1 MKKELLLT
9 AMITASITTT
19 ALAASNLDISATTA
33 APLSM
38 KNSIAY
44 GGNNKVENGM
54 FSPVNNIL
62 LGGDKNTVRSSA
74 SDSITS
80 GRNNTTSGPGSIVSG
95 WYNTNSAT
103 HSLVVGTSNTVGGTN
118 NIVGGF
124 NHANNDNAINSLLI
138 GANNSV
144 DGQNSVALGKN
155 NTIAGNNGLVGG
167 TGAKVQGNNAIAFG
181 DSAKATYD
189 DAYAIGRKAEATA
202 QNTVAIGNNAKA
214 NNVMGTAIGYNAK
227 AKNDYATA
235 VGYSTSGTGNQS
247 SAFGF
252 ESEASAMNATAIGSK
267 ANASGEYSTALG
279 FKTEASNDNSVA
291 LGNYSVSAGN
301 SAFAAG
307 TLAKATEES
316 SLAIGHSAIA
326 EKQNNIAIGTNA
338 TANGED
344 AIAIGKAAKA
354 IGNGAVNIGANNDI
368 NQNSLV
374 RGTLVGSNNKIN
386 FRAPVD
392 YTGDNTTIVGH
403 GNIIEDSKNAIA
415 IGNGAVVQGSD
426 DSIAIGNGSK
436 VAAPNSVALGDN
448 SFVYDVEST
457 ASGKIAGIT
466 YNFAGGV
473 AAGTVGIGGRGY
485 NSERTI
491 TGLAAGRIN
500 EESTDAVNGSQLN
513 ATIKAIEKNHND
525 ILDTAKGLQKL
536 GDIVVDNA
544 NEAKKHASVVAGN
557 NTIVTT
563 TTNANGGVEYKVDV
577 KDNISFGTNTD
588 THNVVNKDG
597 MHAFDNGSVDTK
609 YTANGMSIEN
619 RDTLDSAVHDVN
631 GVVAD
636 SNNRHV
642 AFTTNGIDAGNQ
654 VISNVAAG
662 RVSATST
669 DAVNGSQL
677 HAIKD
682 VVDNHE
688 NRITTIEGDI
698 NTLNNR
704 IINGGAN
711 SLNEAKS
718 YTDQQVSSVAA
729 ASAALAGLH
738 PLDFDKH
745 DKWSYSVG
753 FGNYKNANAAALGAF
768 YRPNKNT
775 MFNAATTVGNGRNT
789 ISLGANFKFGK
800 SSEEVTTEDAAQL
813 KKDMKDL
820 SEKYNELAQKYNELA
835 AKLEPK

>member
-38 KNSIAY
+38 QNSIAY
-44 GGNNKVENGM
+44 GGNNKVENDM

-80 GRNNTTSGPGSIVSG
+80 GRNNTVSGPGSIVAG

-118 NIVGGF
+118 NIAGGF
-124 NHANNDNAINSLLI
+124 NHANNDNAINSLLV
-138 GANNSV
+138 GAHNSI
-144 DGQNSVALGKN
+144 DGKNSVALGMN
-155 NTIAGNNGLVGG
+155 NTIKGNNALVGG

-181 DSAKATYD
+181 DTAKATSD

-202 QNTVAIGNNAKA
+202 LNTVAIGNNAKA
-214 NNVMGTAIGYNAK
+214 NNIMGTAIGYNAK

-235 VGYSTSGTGNQS
+235 VGYSSTGSGNQS

-252 ESEASAMNATAIGSK
+252 NAEATAMNTTAVGSY
-267 ANASGEYSTALG
+267 ANASGAYSTALG
-279 FKTEASNDNSVA
+279 FKTAASNEDSVA
-291 LGNYSVSAGN
+291 LGNYSTSAGK

-307 TLAKATEES
+307 TLANAAEKD
-316 SLAIGHSAIA
+316 SLAIGHSATTTK
-326 EKQNNIAIGTNA
+326 ENGIAIGTNA
-338 TANGED
+338 
-344 AIAIGKAAKA
+344 KAA
-354 IGNGAVNIGANNDI
+354 
-368 NQNSLV
+368 
-374 RGTLVGSNNKIN
+374 T
-386 FRAPVD
+386 
-392 YTGDNTTIVGH
+392 DN
-403 GNIIEDSKNAIA
+403 
-415 IGNGAVVQGSD
+415 
-426 DSIAIGNGSK
+426 SIALGAKSVTGTAVSTSSGVIGGR
-436 VAAPNSVALGDN
+436 
-448 SFVYDVEST
+448 
-457 ASGKIAGIT
+457 T
-466 YNFAGGV
+466 YSFAGGNAV
-473 AAGTVGIGGRGY
+473 GTLSIGDSGA
-485 NSERTI
+485 ERTI
-491 TGLAAGRIN
+491 T
-500 EESTDAVNGSQLN
+500 
-513 ATIKAIEKNHND
+513 
-525 ILDTAKGLQKL
+525 
-536 GDIVVDNA
+536 
-544 NEAKKHASVVAGN
+544 
-557 NTIVTT
+557 
-563 TTNANGGVEYKVDV
+563 
-577 KDNISFGTNTD
+577 
-588 THNVVNKDG
+588 
-597 MHAFDNGSVDTK
+597 
-609 YTANGMSIEN
+609 
-619 RDTLDSAVHDVN
+619 
-631 GVVAD
+631 
-636 SNNRHV
+636 
-642 AFTTNGIDAGNQ
+642 
-654 VISNVAAG
+654 NVAAG

-711 SLNEAKS
+711 SLNEAKA

-820 SEKYNELAQKYNELA
+820 SEKYNELERKYTELA
-835 AKLEPK
+835 AKLESK

>member
-9 AMITASITTT
+9 AMITAGITTT
-19 ALAASNLDISATTA
+19 AFAASNLDISATTA

-38 KNSIAY
+38 QNSIAY
-44 GGNNKVENGM
+44 GGDNKVEQGM
-54 FSPVNNIL
+54 FSPVKNIL
-62 LGGDKNTVRSSA
+62 LGGDKNTVRPSA
-74 SDSITS
+74 NDTITS
-80 GRNNTTSGPGSIVSG
+80 GTNNTASGPGSIVAG

-124 NHANNDNAINSLLI
+124 GHANNDNAINSLLV
-138 GANNSV
+138 GSYNSI
-144 DGQNSVALGKN
+144 DGHDSVALGKN
-155 NTIAGNNGLVGG
+155 NTIKGNNALVGG

-181 DSAKATYD
+181 DTAKATSD

-202 QNTVAIGNNAKA
+202 LNTVAIGNNAKA
-214 NNVMGTAIGYNAK
+214 NNIMGTAIGYNAK

-235 VGYSTSGTGNQS
+235 VGYSSTGSGNQS

-252 ESEASAMNATAIGSK
+252 NAEATAMNTTAVGSY
-267 ANASGEYSTALG
+267 ANASGAYSTALG
-279 FKTEASNDNSVA
+279 FKTAASNEDAVA
-291 LGNYSVSAGN
+291 LGNYSTSAGK

-307 TLAKATEES
+307 TLANAAEKD
-316 SLAIGHSAIA
+316 SLAIGHSATTTK
-326 EKQNNIAIGTNA
+326 ENGIAIGTNA
-338 TANGED
+338 
-344 AIAIGKAAKA
+344 KAA
-354 IGNGAVNIGANNDI
+354 
-368 NQNSLV
+368 
-374 RGTLVGSNNKIN
+374 T
-386 FRAPVD
+386 
-392 YTGDNTTIVGH
+392 DN
-403 GNIIEDSKNAIA
+403 
-415 IGNGAVVQGSD
+415 
-426 DSIAIGNGSK
+426 SIALGAKSVTDTAVSTSSGVIGGR
-436 VAAPNSVALGDN
+436 
-448 SFVYDVEST
+448 
-457 ASGKIAGIT
+457 T
-466 YNFAGGV
+466 YNFAGGNAV
-473 AAGTVGIGGRGY
+473 GTLSIGDSGA
-485 NSERTI
+485 ERTI
-491 TGLAAGRIN
+491 T
-500 EESTDAVNGSQLN
+500 
-513 ATIKAIEKNHND
+513 
-525 ILDTAKGLQKL
+525 
-536 GDIVVDNA
+536 
-544 NEAKKHASVVAGN
+544 
-557 NTIVTT
+557 
-563 TTNANGGVEYKVDV
+563 
-577 KDNISFGTNTD
+577 
-588 THNVVNKDG
+588 
-597 MHAFDNGSVDTK
+597 
-609 YTANGMSIEN
+609 
-619 RDTLDSAVHDVN
+619 
-631 GVVAD
+631 
-636 SNNRHV
+636 
-642 AFTTNGIDAGNQ
+642 
-654 VISNVAAG
+654 NVAAG

-711 SLNEAKS
+711 SLNEAKA

-775 MFNAATTVGNGRNT
+775 MFNAATTVGNGRNS

-820 SEKYNELAQKYNELA
+820 SEKYNELERKYTELA
-835 AKLEPK
+835 AKLESK

>member
-9 AMITASITTT
+9 AMITATITTT
-19 ALAASNLDISATTA
+19 GFAASNLDISATTA

-38 KNSIAY
+38 QNSIAY

-62 LGGDKNTVRSSA
+62 LGGDKNTVRPSA
-74 SDSITS
+74 SNSITS
-80 GRNNTTSGPGSIVSG
+80 GINNTASGPGSIVAG
-95 WYNTNSAT
+95 WYNQNSAT

-124 NHANNDNAINSLLI
+124 GHANNDNAINSLLV
-138 GANNSV
+138 GSYNSI
-144 DGQNSVALGKN
+144 DGHDSVALGKN
-155 NTIAGNNGLVGG
+155 NTIKGNNALVGG
-167 TGAKVQGNNAIAFG
+167 TGAKVQGNNSIAFG
-181 DSAKATYD
+181 DTAKATYD

-214 NNVMGTAIGYNAK
+214 NNIMGTAIGYNAK

-235 VGYSTSGTGNQS
+235 VGYSSTGSGNQS

-252 ESEASAMNATAIGSK
+252 NAEATAMNTTAVGSY
-267 ANASGEYSTALG
+267 ANASGAYSTALG
-279 FKTEASNDNSVA
+279 FKTAASNEDAVA
-291 LGNYSVSAGN
+291 LGNYSTSAGK

-307 TLAKATEES
+307 TLAKAAEKD
-316 SLAIGHSAIA
+316 SLAIGHSATTTK
-326 EKQNNIAIGTNA
+326 ENGIAIGTNA
-338 TANGED
+338 MAATAN
-344 AIAIGKAAKA
+344 
-354 IGNGAVNIGANNDI
+354 
-368 NQNSLV
+368 
-374 RGTLVGSNNKIN
+374 
-386 FRAPVD
+386 
-392 YTGDNTTIVGH
+392 
-403 GNIIEDSKNAIA
+403 
-415 IGNGAVVQGSD
+415 
-426 DSIAIGNGSK
+426 SIALGAKSVTDTAVSTNSGVIGGR
-436 VAAPNSVALGDN
+436 
-448 SFVYDVEST
+448 
-457 ASGKIAGIT
+457 T
-466 YNFAGGV
+466 YSFAGGTAV
-473 AAGTVGIGGRGY
+473 GTLSIGD
-485 NSERTI
+485 SSAERTI
-491 TGLAAGRIN
+491 T
-500 EESTDAVNGSQLN
+500 
-513 ATIKAIEKNHND
+513 
-525 ILDTAKGLQKL
+525 
-536 GDIVVDNA
+536 
-544 NEAKKHASVVAGN
+544 
-557 NTIVTT
+557 
-563 TTNANGGVEYKVDV
+563 
-577 KDNISFGTNTD
+577 
-588 THNVVNKDG
+588 
-597 MHAFDNGSVDTK
+597 
-609 YTANGMSIEN
+609 
-619 RDTLDSAVHDVN
+619 
-631 GVVAD
+631 
-636 SNNRHV
+636 
-642 AFTTNGIDAGNQ
+642 
-654 VISNVAAG
+654 NVAAG
-662 RVSATST
+662 RVSAAST

-711 SLNEAKS
+711 SLNEAKA

-775 MFNAATTVGNGRNT
+775 MFNAATTVGNGRNS

-820 SEKYNELAQKYNELA
+820 SEKYNELAQKYNELV
-835 AKLEPK
+835 AKLESK

>member
-38 KNSIAY
+38 QNSIAY
-44 GGNNKVENGM
+44 GGNNKVENDM

-80 GRNNTTSGPGSIVSG
+80 GRNNTTSGPGSIVAG

-124 NHANNDNAINSLLI
+124 NHANNDNAINSLLV
-138 GANNSV
+138 GAHNSV
-144 DGQNSVALGKN
+144 DGKNSVALGMN
-155 NTIAGNNGLVGG
+155 NSI
-167 TGAKVQGNNAIAFG
+167 KGNNAL
-181 DSAKATYD
+181 
-189 DAYAIGRKAEATA
+189 
-202 QNTVAIGNNAKA
+202 
-214 NNVMGTAIGYNAK
+214 AIGYNAK

-235 VGYSTSGTGNQS
+235 VGYSSTGSGNQS

-252 ESEASAMNATAIGSK
+252 NAEATAMNTTAVGSY
-267 ANASGEYSTALG
+267 ANASGAYSTALG
-279 FKTEASNDNSVA
+279 FKTAASNEDAVA
-291 LGNYSVSAGN
+291 LGNYSTSAGK

-307 TLAKATEES
+307 TLAKAAEKD
-316 SLAIGHSAIA
+316 SLAIGHSATTTK
-326 EKQNNIAIGTNA
+326 ENGIAIGTNA
-338 TANGED
+338 M
-344 AIAIGKAAKA
+344 AA
-354 IGNGAVNIGANNDI
+354 
-368 NQNSLV
+368 
-374 RGTLVGSNNKIN
+374 T
-386 FRAPVD
+386 
-392 YTGDNTTIVGH
+392 DN
-403 GNIIEDSKNAIA
+403 
-415 IGNGAVVQGSD
+415 
-426 DSIAIGNGSK
+426 SIALGAKSVTDTAVSTSSGVIGGR
-436 VAAPNSVALGDN
+436 
-448 SFVYDVEST
+448 
-457 ASGKIAGIT
+457 T
-466 YNFAGGV
+466 YSFAGGNAV
-473 AAGTVGIGGRGY
+473 GTLSIGDSGA
-485 NSERTI
+485 ERTI
-491 TGLAAGRIN
+491 T
-500 EESTDAVNGSQLN
+500 
-513 ATIKAIEKNHND
+513 
-525 ILDTAKGLQKL
+525 
-536 GDIVVDNA
+536 
-544 NEAKKHASVVAGN
+544 
-557 NTIVTT
+557 
-563 TTNANGGVEYKVDV
+563 
-577 KDNISFGTNTD
+577 
-588 THNVVNKDG
+588 
-597 MHAFDNGSVDTK
+597 
-609 YTANGMSIEN
+609 
-619 RDTLDSAVHDVN
+619 
-631 GVVAD
+631 
-636 SNNRHV
+636 
-642 AFTTNGIDAGNQ
+642 
-654 VISNVAAG
+654 NVAAG

-711 SLNEAKS
+711 SLNEAKA

-775 MFNAATTVGNGRNT
+775 MFNAATTVGNGRNS

-835 AKLEPK
+835 AKLESK

>member
-1 MKKELLLT
+1 MICVVLKGGKHMKKELLLT
-9 AMITASITTT
+9 AMITATITTT
-19 ALAASNLDISATTA
+19 GFAASNLDISATTA

-38 KNSIAY
+38 QNSIAY
-44 GGNNKVENGM
+44 GGDNKVENGM

-62 LGGDKNTVRSSA
+62 LGGDKNTVRPSA
-74 SDSITS
+74 SNSITS
-80 GRNNTTSGPGSIVSG
+80 GTNNTASGPGSIVAG

-124 NHANNDNAINSLLI
+124 GHANNDNAINSLLV
-138 GANNSV
+138 GSYNSI
-144 DGQNSVALGKN
+144 DGHDSVALGKN
-155 NTIAGNNGLVGG
+155 NTIKGNNALVGG
-167 TGAKVQGNNAIAFG
+167 TGSKVQGNNAIAFG
-181 DSAKATYD
+181 DTAKATSD

-202 QNTVAIGNNAKA
+202 LNTVAIGNNAKA
-214 NNVMGTAIGYNAK
+214 NNIMGTAIGYNAK

-235 VGYSTSGTGNQS
+235 VGYSSTGSGNQS

-252 ESEASAMNATAIGSK
+252 NSEATAMNTTAVGSY
-267 ANASGEYSTALG
+267 ANASGAYSTALG
-279 FKTEASNDNSVA
+279 FKTAASNEDSVA
-291 LGNYSVSAGN
+291 LGNYSTSAGK

-307 TLAKATEES
+307 TLANAAEKD
-316 SLAIGHSAIA
+316 SLAIGHSATTTK
-326 EKQNNIAIGTNA
+326 ENGIAIGTNA
-338 TANGED
+338 
-344 AIAIGKAAKA
+344 KAA
-354 IGNGAVNIGANNDI
+354 
-368 NQNSLV
+368 
-374 RGTLVGSNNKIN
+374 T
-386 FRAPVD
+386 
-392 YTGDNTTIVGH
+392 DN
-403 GNIIEDSKNAIA
+403 
-415 IGNGAVVQGSD
+415 
-426 DSIAIGNGSK
+426 SIALGAKSVTDTAVSTSSGIIGGR
-436 VAAPNSVALGDN
+436 
-448 SFVYDVEST
+448 
-457 ASGKIAGIT
+457 T
-466 YNFAGGV
+466 YSFAGGNAV
-473 AAGTVGIGGRGY
+473 GTLSIGDSGA
-485 NSERTI
+485 ERTI
-491 TGLAAGRIN
+491 T
-500 EESTDAVNGSQLN
+500 
-513 ATIKAIEKNHND
+513 
-525 ILDTAKGLQKL
+525 
-536 GDIVVDNA
+536 
-544 NEAKKHASVVAGN
+544 
-557 NTIVTT
+557 
-563 TTNANGGVEYKVDV
+563 
-577 KDNISFGTNTD
+577 
-588 THNVVNKDG
+588 
-597 MHAFDNGSVDTK
+597 
-609 YTANGMSIEN
+609 
-619 RDTLDSAVHDVN
+619 
-631 GVVAD
+631 
-636 SNNRHV
+636 
-642 AFTTNGIDAGNQ
+642 
-654 VISNVAAG
+654 NVAAG

-711 SLNEAKS
+711 SLNEAKA

-820 SEKYNELAQKYNELA
+820 SEKYNELERKYTELA
-835 AKLEPK
+835 AKLESK

>member
-9 AMITASITTT
+9 AMITATITTT
-19 ALAASNLDISATTA
+19 GFAASNLDISATTA

-38 KNSIAY
+38 QNSIAY
-44 GGNNKVENGM
+44 GGDNKVENGM

-62 LGGDKNTVRSSA
+62 LGGDKNTVRPSA

-80 GRNNTTSGPGSIVSG
+80 GRNNTTSGPGSIVAG

-124 NHANNDNAINSLLI
+124 GHANNDNAINSLLV
-138 GANNSV
+138 GSYNSI
-144 DGQNSVALGKN
+144 DGHDSVALGKN
-155 NTIAGNNGLVGG
+155 NTIKGNNALVGG

-181 DSAKATYD
+181 DSAKATSD

-202 QNTVAIGNNAKA
+202 LNTVAIGNNAKA
-214 NNVMGTAIGYNAK
+214 NNIMGTAIGYNAK

-235 VGYSTSGTGNQS
+235 VGYSSTGSGNQS

-252 ESEASAMNATAIGSK
+252 NAEATAMNTTAVGSY
-267 ANASGEYSTALG
+267 ANASGAYSTALG
-279 FKTEASNDNSVA
+279 FKTAASNEDSVA
-291 LGNYSVSAGN
+291 LGNYSTSAGK

-307 TLAKATEES
+307 TLAKAAEKD
-316 SLAIGHSAIA
+316 SLAIGHSATTTK
-326 EKQNNIAIGTNA
+326 ENGIAIGTNA
-338 TANGED
+338 
-344 AIAIGKAAKA
+344 KAA
-354 IGNGAVNIGANNDI
+354 
-368 NQNSLV
+368 
-374 RGTLVGSNNKIN
+374 T
-386 FRAPVD
+386 
-392 YTGDNTTIVGH
+392 DN
-403 GNIIEDSKNAIA
+403 
-415 IGNGAVVQGSD
+415 
-426 DSIAIGNGSK
+426 SIALGAKSVTDTAVSTNSGVIGGR
-436 VAAPNSVALGDN
+436 
-448 SFVYDVEST
+448 
-457 ASGKIAGIT
+457 T
-466 YNFAGGV
+466 YSFAGGTAV
-473 AAGTVGIGGRGY
+473 GTLSIGDSGA
-485 NSERTI
+485 ERTI
-491 TGLAAGRIN
+491 T
-500 EESTDAVNGSQLN
+500 
-513 ATIKAIEKNHND
+513 
-525 ILDTAKGLQKL
+525 
-536 GDIVVDNA
+536 
-544 NEAKKHASVVAGN
+544 
-557 NTIVTT
+557 
-563 TTNANGGVEYKVDV
+563 
-577 KDNISFGTNTD
+577 
-588 THNVVNKDG
+588 
-597 MHAFDNGSVDTK
+597 
-609 YTANGMSIEN
+609 
-619 RDTLDSAVHDVN
+619 
-631 GVVAD
+631 
-636 SNNRHV
+636 
-642 AFTTNGIDAGNQ
+642 
-654 VISNVAAG
+654 NVAAG

-711 SLNEAKS
+711 SLHEAKA

-800 SSEEVTTEDAAQL
+800 SSEEVTTEEAAQL

-835 AKLEPK
+835 AKLESK

>member
-19 ALAASNLDISATTA
+19 AFAASNLDISSTTA

-38 KNSIAY
+38 QNSIAY
-44 GGNNKVENGM
+44 GGDNKIESGIG
-54 FSPVNNIL
+54 SPVRNIL

-74 SDSITS
+74 NDSITS
-80 GRNNTTSGPGSIVSG
+80 GSNNTASGPGSIVAG

-103 HSLVVGTSNTVGGTN
+103 HSLVVGTSNNVGGTN

-124 NHANNDNAINSLLI
+124 GHTNNDNAINSLLV
-138 GANNSV
+138 GARNSI
-144 DGQNSVALGKN
+144 DGNNSVALGMN
-155 NTIAGNNGLVGG
+155 NTVKGNNALVGG
-167 TGAKVQGNNAIAFG
+167 TDAKVQGNNAIAFG
-181 DSAKATYD
+181 NGAKATYD

-214 NNVMGTAIGYNAK
+214 NNIMGTAIGYNAK

-235 VGYSTSGTGNQS
+235 VGYSASGTGNQS

-252 ESEASAMNATAIGSK
+252 NSEATAMNTTAVGSY
-267 ANASGEYSTALG
+267 ANASGAYSTALG
-279 FKTEASNDNSVA
+279 FKTAASNEDSVA
-291 LGNYSVSAGN
+291 LGNYSTSAGK

-307 TLAKATEES
+307 TLAKAAEKD
-316 SLAIGHSAIA
+316 SLAIGHSATTTK
-326 EKQNNIAIGTNA
+326 ENGIAIGTNA
-338 TANGED
+338 TVDGVD
-344 AIAIGKAAKA
+344 SIAIGKAANIAKAGSIVIGRNTTADELAVSIGTDSVATGWGGTAVGTISKATGAQSTAIGDNAQASDTYSTALGVSSVASGRAANAIGLSKATGFASNAIGFIAEASGKNATA
-354 IGNGAVNIGANNDI
+354 IGNTAKALNEN
-368 NQNSLV
+368 
-374 RGTLVGSNNKIN
+374 
-386 FRAPVD
+386 
-392 YTGDNTTIVGH
+392 
-403 GNIIEDSKNAIA
+403 
-415 IGNGAVVQGSD
+415 
-426 DSIAIGNGSK
+426 SIAIGTSAK
-436 VAAPNSVALGDN
+436 AATDNSIALGAKSVTDTA
-448 SFVYDVEST
+448 VST
-457 ASGKIAGIT
+457 SSGVIGGST
-466 YNFAGGV
+466 YSFAGGNAV
-473 AAGTVGIGGRGY
+473 GTLSIGDSGA
-485 NSERTI
+485 ERTI
-491 TGLAAGRIN
+491 T
-500 EESTDAVNGSQLN
+500 
-513 ATIKAIEKNHND
+513 
-525 ILDTAKGLQKL
+525 
-536 GDIVVDNA
+536 
-544 NEAKKHASVVAGN
+544 
-557 NTIVTT
+557 
-563 TTNANGGVEYKVDV
+563 
-577 KDNISFGTNTD
+577 
-588 THNVVNKDG
+588 
-597 MHAFDNGSVDTK
+597 
-609 YTANGMSIEN
+609 
-619 RDTLDSAVHDVN
+619 
-631 GVVAD
+631 
-636 SNNRHV
+636 
-642 AFTTNGIDAGNQ
+642 
-654 VISNVAAG
+654 NVAAG

-711 SLNEAKS
+711 SLNEAKA

-745 DKWSYSVG
+745 DRWSYSVG

-820 SEKYNELAQKYNELA
+820 SEKYNELAQCIISSSEHDLNYRAETVRRTICSPDLYSHQQLLKARDTYSIMSYNMYKMYFDPTDYFVFGGRQLKTIIRYYAVFNLKANEANLKIEEAMVKYLREMFTS
-835 AKLEPK
+835 E

>member
-44 GGNNKVENGM
+44 GGNNQVENGM

-62 LGGDKNTVRSSA
+62 LGGDKNTVRPSA
-74 SDSITS
+74 SNSITS
-80 GRNNTTSGPGSIVSG
+80 GINNTASGPGSIVAG
-95 WYNTNSAT
+95 WYNQNSAT

-124 NHANNDNAINSLLI
+124 NHTNNDNAINSLLV
-138 GANNSV
+138 GTHNSI
-144 DGQNSVALGKN
+144 DGHDSVALGKN
-155 NTIAGNNGLVGG
+155 NTIQGNNGLVGG

-214 NNVMGTAIGYNAK
+214 NNIMGTAIGYNAR

-235 VGYSTSGTGNQS
+235 VGYSSTGSGNQS

-252 ESEASAMNATAIGSK
+252 NAEATAMNTTAVGSY
-267 ANASGEYSTALG
+267 ANASGAYSTALG
-279 FKTEASNDNSVA
+279 FKTVASNEDAVA
-291 LGNYSVSAGN
+291 LGNYSTSAGK

-307 TLAKATEES
+307 TLANAAEKD
-316 SLAIGHSAIA
+316 SLAIGHSATTTK
-326 EKQNNIAIGTNA
+326 ENGIAIGTNA
-338 TANGED
+338 M
-344 AIAIGKAAKA
+344 AA
-354 IGNGAVNIGANNDI
+354 
-368 NQNSLV
+368 
-374 RGTLVGSNNKIN
+374 T
-386 FRAPVD
+386 
-392 YTGDNTTIVGH
+392 DN
-403 GNIIEDSKNAIA
+403 
-415 IGNGAVVQGSD
+415 
-426 DSIAIGNGSK
+426 SIALGAKSVTATAVSTNSGVIGGR
-436 VAAPNSVALGDN
+436 
-448 SFVYDVEST
+448 
-457 ASGKIAGIT
+457 T
-466 YNFAGGV
+466 YNFAGGNAV
-473 AAGTVGIGGRGY
+473 GTLSIGDSGA
-485 NSERTI
+485 ERTI
-491 TGLAAGRIN
+491 T
-500 EESTDAVNGSQLN
+500 
-513 ATIKAIEKNHND
+513 
-525 ILDTAKGLQKL
+525 
-536 GDIVVDNA
+536 
-544 NEAKKHASVVAGN
+544 
-557 NTIVTT
+557 
-563 TTNANGGVEYKVDV
+563 
-577 KDNISFGTNTD
+577 
-588 THNVVNKDG
+588 
-597 MHAFDNGSVDTK
+597 
-609 YTANGMSIEN
+609 
-619 RDTLDSAVHDVN
+619 
-631 GVVAD
+631 
-636 SNNRHV
+636 
-642 AFTTNGIDAGNQ
+642 
-654 VISNVAAG
+654 NVAAG

-704 IINGGAN
+704 IINGGTN
-711 SLNEAKS
+711 SLNEAKA

-775 MFNAATTVGNGRNT
+775 MFNAATTVGNGRNS

-820 SEKYNELAQKYNELA
+820 SEKYNELERKYTELA
-835 AKLEPK
+835 AKLESK

>member
-44 GGNNKVENGM
+44 GGNNQVENGM

-62 LGGDKNTVRSSA
+62 LGGDKNTVRPSA
-74 SDSITS
+74 SNSITS
-80 GRNNTTSGPGSIVSG
+80 GINNTASGPGSIVAG
-95 WYNTNSAT
+95 WYNQNSAT

-124 NHANNDNAINSLLI
+124 NHTNNDNAINSLLV
-138 GANNSV
+138 GTHNSI
-144 DGQNSVALGKN
+144 DGHDSVALGKN
-155 NTIAGNNGLVGG
+155 NTIQGNNGLVGG

-202 QNTVAIGNNAKA
+202 LNTVAIGNNAKA
-214 NNVMGTAIGYNAK
+214 NNIMGTAIGYNAK

-235 VGYSTSGTGNQS
+235 VGYSSTGSGNQS

-252 ESEASAMNATAIGSK
+252 NSEATAMNTTAVGSY
-267 ANASGEYSTALG
+267 ANASGAYSTALG
-279 FKTEASNDNSVA
+279 FKTAASNEDSVA
-291 LGNYSVSAGN
+291 LGNYSTSAGK

-307 TLAKATEES
+307 TLANAAEKD
-316 SLAIGHSAIA
+316 SLAIGHSATTTK
-326 EKQNNIAIGTNA
+326 ENGIAIGTNA
-338 TANGED
+338 
-344 AIAIGKAAKA
+344 KAA
-354 IGNGAVNIGANNDI
+354 
-368 NQNSLV
+368 
-374 RGTLVGSNNKIN
+374 T
-386 FRAPVD
+386 
-392 YTGDNTTIVGH
+392 DN
-403 GNIIEDSKNAIA
+403 
-415 IGNGAVVQGSD
+415 
-426 DSIAIGNGSK
+426 SIALGAKSVTDTAVSTSSGIIGGR
-436 VAAPNSVALGDN
+436 
-448 SFVYDVEST
+448 
-457 ASGKIAGIT
+457 T
-466 YNFAGGV
+466 YSFAGGNAV
-473 AAGTVGIGGRGY
+473 GTLSIGDSGA
-485 NSERTI
+485 ERTI
-491 TGLAAGRIN
+491 T
-500 EESTDAVNGSQLN
+500 
-513 ATIKAIEKNHND
+513 
-525 ILDTAKGLQKL
+525 
-536 GDIVVDNA
+536 
-544 NEAKKHASVVAGN
+544 
-557 NTIVTT
+557 
-563 TTNANGGVEYKVDV
+563 
-577 KDNISFGTNTD
+577 
-588 THNVVNKDG
+588 
-597 MHAFDNGSVDTK
+597 
-609 YTANGMSIEN
+609 
-619 RDTLDSAVHDVN
+619 
-631 GVVAD
+631 
-636 SNNRHV
+636 
-642 AFTTNGIDAGNQ
+642 
-654 VISNVAAG
+654 NVAAG

-711 SLNEAKS
+711 SLNEAKA

-775 MFNAATTVGNGRNT
+775 MFNAATTVGNGRNS

-820 SEKYNELAQKYNELA
+820 AEKYNELAQKYSELA
-835 AKLEPK
+835 AKLESK

>member
-38 KNSIAY
+38 QNSIAY
-44 GGNNKVENGM
+44 GGNNKVENDM

-80 GRNNTTSGPGSIVSG
+80 GRNNTVSGPGSIVAG

-118 NIVGGF
+118 NIAGGF
-124 NHANNDNAINSLLI
+124 NHANNDNAINSLLV
-138 GANNSV
+138 GAHNSI
-144 DGQNSVALGKN
+144 DGKNSVALGMN
-155 NTIAGNNGLVGG
+155 NTIKGNNALVGG

-181 DSAKATYD
+181 DTAKATYD

-214 NNVMGTAIGYNAK
+214 NNIMGTAIGYNAK

-235 VGYSTSGTGNQS
+235 VGYSSTGSGNQS

-252 ESEASAMNATAIGSK
+252 NAEATAMNTTAVGSY
-267 ANASGEYSTALG
+267 ANASGAYSTALG
-279 FKTEASNDNSVA
+279 FKTAASNEDAVA
-291 LGNYSVSAGN
+291 LGNYSTSAGK

-307 TLAKATEES
+307 TLAKAAEKD
-316 SLAIGHSAIA
+316 SLAIGHSATTTK
-326 EKQNNIAIGTNA
+326 ENGIAIGTNA
-338 TANGED
+338 
-344 AIAIGKAAKA
+344 KAA
-354 IGNGAVNIGANNDI
+354 
-368 NQNSLV
+368 
-374 RGTLVGSNNKIN
+374 T
-386 FRAPVD
+386 
-392 YTGDNTTIVGH
+392 DN
-403 GNIIEDSKNAIA
+403 
-415 IGNGAVVQGSD
+415 
-426 DSIAIGNGSK
+426 SIALGAKSVTDTAVSTSSGVIGGR
-436 VAAPNSVALGDN
+436 
-448 SFVYDVEST
+448 
-457 ASGKIAGIT
+457 T
-466 YNFAGGV
+466 YSFAGGNAV
-473 AAGTVGIGGRGY
+473 GTLSIGDSGA
-485 NSERTI
+485 ERTI
-491 TGLAAGRIN
+491 T
-500 EESTDAVNGSQLN
+500 
-513 ATIKAIEKNHND
+513 
-525 ILDTAKGLQKL
+525 
-536 GDIVVDNA
+536 
-544 NEAKKHASVVAGN
+544 
-557 NTIVTT
+557 
-563 TTNANGGVEYKVDV
+563 
-577 KDNISFGTNTD
+577 
-588 THNVVNKDG
+588 
-597 MHAFDNGSVDTK
+597 
-609 YTANGMSIEN
+609 
-619 RDTLDSAVHDVN
+619 
-631 GVVAD
+631 
-636 SNNRHV
+636 
-642 AFTTNGIDAGNQ
+642 
-654 VISNVAAG
+654 NVAAG

-711 SLNEAKS
+711 NLNEAKA

-775 MFNAATTVGNGRNT
+775 MFNAATTVGNGRNS

-835 AKLEPK
+835 AKLESK

>member
-1 MKKELLLT
+1 MQFPKLRVTGSIPVRRTSIEKKVYSFYKQYTFFLYYLAILISWNYNIKVIFIFYSYFDNEQCIEGYNKIQVPLDSFESFFRFIVCVVLKGGNQMKKELLLT

-33 APLSM
+33 APLSI

-44 GGNNKVENGM
+44 GGNNKVENDM

-103 HSLVVGTSNTVGGTN
+103 HSLVVGTSNNVGGTN

-124 NHANNDNAINSLLI
+124 NHANNDNAINALLV
-138 GANNSV
+138 GTHNSV
-144 DGQNSVALGKN
+144 DGKNSVALGMN
-155 NTIAGNNGLVGG
+155 NTIQGNNALVGG

-214 NNVMGTAIGYNAK
+214 NNIMGTAIGYDAK

-235 VGYSTSGTGNQS
+235 VGYSSTGSGNQS

-252 ESEASAMNATAIGSK
+252 NAEATAMNTTAVGSY
-267 ANASGEYSTALG
+267 ANASGAYSTALG
-279 FKTEASNDNSVA
+279 FKTAASNEDAVA
-291 LGNYSVSAGN
+291 LGNYSTSAGK

-307 TLAKATEES
+307 TLAKAAEKD
-316 SLAIGHSAIA
+316 SLAIGHSATTTK
-326 EKQNNIAIGTNA
+326 ENGIAIGTNA
-338 TANGED
+338 
-344 AIAIGKAAKA
+344 KAA
-354 IGNGAVNIGANNDI
+354 
-368 NQNSLV
+368 
-374 RGTLVGSNNKIN
+374 T
-386 FRAPVD
+386 
-392 YTGDNTTIVGH
+392 DN
-403 GNIIEDSKNAIA
+403 
-415 IGNGAVVQGSD
+415 
-426 DSIAIGNGSK
+426 SIALGAKSVTDTAVSTSSGVIGGR
-436 VAAPNSVALGDN
+436 
-448 SFVYDVEST
+448 
-457 ASGKIAGIT
+457 T
-466 YNFAGGV
+466 YNFAGGNAV
-473 AAGTVGIGGRGY
+473 GTLSIGDSGA
-485 NSERTI
+485 ERTI
-491 TGLAAGRIN
+491 T
-500 EESTDAVNGSQLN
+500 
-513 ATIKAIEKNHND
+513 
-525 ILDTAKGLQKL
+525 
-536 GDIVVDNA
+536 
-544 NEAKKHASVVAGN
+544 
-557 NTIVTT
+557 
-563 TTNANGGVEYKVDV
+563 
-577 KDNISFGTNTD
+577 
-588 THNVVNKDG
+588 
-597 MHAFDNGSVDTK
+597 
-609 YTANGMSIEN
+609 
-619 RDTLDSAVHDVN
+619 
-631 GVVAD
+631 
-636 SNNRHV
+636 
-642 AFTTNGIDAGNQ
+642 
-654 VISNVAAG
+654 NVAAG

-704 IINGGAN
+704 IISGGAN
-711 SLNEAKS
+711 SLNEAKA

-800 SSEEVTTEDAAQL
+800 SSEEVTTEDATQL

-820 SEKYNELAQKYNELA
+820 AEKYNELAQKYNELA
-835 AKLEPK
+835 AKLESK

>member
-19 ALAASNLDISATTA
+19 AFAASNLDISATTA

-38 KNSIAY
+38 QNSIAY
-44 GGNNKVENGM
+44 GGDNKVEQGM
-54 FSPVNNIL
+54 FSPVKNIL
-62 LGGDKNTVRSSA
+62 LGGDKNTVRPSA
-74 SDSITS
+74 NDTITS
-80 GRNNTTSGPGSIVSG
+80 GTNNTASGPGSIVAG

-124 NHANNDNAINSLLI
+124 GHANNDNAINSLLV
-138 GANNSV
+138 GSYNSI
-144 DGQNSVALGKN
+144 DGHDSVALGKN
-155 NTIAGNNGLVGG
+155 NTIKGNNALVGG

-181 DSAKATYD
+181 DTAKATSD

-202 QNTVAIGNNAKA
+202 LNTVAIGNNAKA
-214 NNVMGTAIGYNAK
+214 NNIMSTAIGYNAK

-235 VGYSTSGTGNQS
+235 VGYSSTGSGNQS

-252 ESEASAMNATAIGSK
+252 NAEATAMNTTAVGSY
-267 ANASGEYSTALG
+267 ANASGAYSTALG
-279 FKTEASNDNSVA
+279 FKTAASNEDAVA
-291 LGNYSVSAGN
+291 LGNYSTSAGK

-307 TLAKATEES
+307 TLANAAEKD
-316 SLAIGHSAIA
+316 SLAIGHSATTTK
-326 EKQNNIAIGTNA
+326 ENGIAIGTNA
-338 TANGED
+338 
-344 AIAIGKAAKA
+344 KAA
-354 IGNGAVNIGANNDI
+354 
-368 NQNSLV
+368 
-374 RGTLVGSNNKIN
+374 T
-386 FRAPVD
+386 
-392 YTGDNTTIVGH
+392 DN
-403 GNIIEDSKNAIA
+403 
-415 IGNGAVVQGSD
+415 
-426 DSIAIGNGSK
+426 SIALGAKSVTDTAVSTSSGVIGGR
-436 VAAPNSVALGDN
+436 
-448 SFVYDVEST
+448 
-457 ASGKIAGIT
+457 T
-466 YNFAGGV
+466 YNFAGGNAV
-473 AAGTVGIGGRGY
+473 GTLSIGDSGA
-485 NSERTI
+485 ERTI
-491 TGLAAGRIN
+491 T
-500 EESTDAVNGSQLN
+500 
-513 ATIKAIEKNHND
+513 
-525 ILDTAKGLQKL
+525 
-536 GDIVVDNA
+536 
-544 NEAKKHASVVAGN
+544 
-557 NTIVTT
+557 
-563 TTNANGGVEYKVDV
+563 
-577 KDNISFGTNTD
+577 
-588 THNVVNKDG
+588 
-597 MHAFDNGSVDTK
+597 
-609 YTANGMSIEN
+609 
-619 RDTLDSAVHDVN
+619 
-631 GVVAD
+631 
-636 SNNRHV
+636 
-642 AFTTNGIDAGNQ
+642 
-654 VISNVAAG
+654 NVAAG

-711 SLNEAKS
+711 SLNEAKA

-775 MFNAATTVGNGRNT
+775 MFNAATTVGNGRNS

-820 SEKYNELAQKYNELA
+820 AEKYNELAQKYNELA
-835 AKLEPK
+835 AKLESK

>member
-38 KNSIAY
+38 QNSIAY
-44 GGNNKVENGM
+44 GGNNKVENDM

-80 GRNNTTSGPGSIVSG
+80 GRNNTVSGPGSIVAG

-118 NIVGGF
+118 NIAGGF
-124 NHANNDNAINSLLI
+124 NHANNDNAINSLLV
-138 GANNSV
+138 GAHNSI
-144 DGQNSVALGKN
+144 DGKNSVALGMN
-155 NTIAGNNGLVGG
+155 NTIKGNNALVGG

-181 DSAKATYD
+181 DTAKATSD

-214 NNVMGTAIGYNAK
+214 NNIMGTAIGYNAK

-235 VGYSTSGTGNQS
+235 VGYSSTGSGNQS

-252 ESEASAMNATAIGSK
+252 NAEATAMNTTAVGSY
-267 ANASGEYSTALG
+267 ANASGAYSTALG
-279 FKTEASNDNSVA
+279 FKTAASNEDSVA
-291 LGNYSVSAGN
+291 LGNYSTSAGK

-307 TLAKATEES
+307 TLAKAAEKD
-316 SLAIGHSAIA
+316 SLAIGHSATTIK
-326 EKQNNIAIGTNA
+326 ENGIAIGTNA
-338 TANGED
+338 M
-344 AIAIGKAAKA
+344 AA
-354 IGNGAVNIGANNDI
+354 
-368 NQNSLV
+368 
-374 RGTLVGSNNKIN
+374 T
-386 FRAPVD
+386 
-392 YTGDNTTIVGH
+392 DN
-403 GNIIEDSKNAIA
+403 
-415 IGNGAVVQGSD
+415 
-426 DSIAIGNGSK
+426 SIALGAKSVTDTAVSTSSGVIGGR
-436 VAAPNSVALGDN
+436 
-448 SFVYDVEST
+448 
-457 ASGKIAGIT
+457 T
-466 YNFAGGV
+466 YNFAGGNAV
-473 AAGTVGIGGRGY
+473 GTLSIGDSGA
-485 NSERTI
+485 ERTI
-491 TGLAAGRIN
+491 T
-500 EESTDAVNGSQLN
+500 
-513 ATIKAIEKNHND
+513 
-525 ILDTAKGLQKL
+525 
-536 GDIVVDNA
+536 
-544 NEAKKHASVVAGN
+544 
-557 NTIVTT
+557 
-563 TTNANGGVEYKVDV
+563 
-577 KDNISFGTNTD
+577 
-588 THNVVNKDG
+588 
-597 MHAFDNGSVDTK
+597 
-609 YTANGMSIEN
+609 
-619 RDTLDSAVHDVN
+619 
-631 GVVAD
+631 
-636 SNNRHV
+636 
-642 AFTTNGIDAGNQ
+642 
-654 VISNVAAG
+654 NVAAG

-711 SLNEAKS
+711 SLNEAKA

-820 SEKYNELAQKYNELA
+820 AEKYNELVQKYNELA
-835 AKLEPK
+835 AKLESK

>member
-38 KNSIAY
+38 QNSIAY
-44 GGNNKVENGM
+44 GGNNKVENDM

-80 GRNNTTSGPGSIVSG
+80 GRNNTVSGPGSIVAG

-118 NIVGGF
+118 NIAGGF
-124 NHANNDNAINSLLI
+124 NHANNDNAINSLLV
-138 GANNSV
+138 GAHNSI
-144 DGQNSVALGKN
+144 DGKNSVALGMN
-155 NTIAGNNGLVGG
+155 NTIKGNNALVGG

-181 DSAKATYD
+181 DTAKATSD

-202 QNTVAIGNNAKA
+202 LNTVAIGNNAKA
-214 NNVMGTAIGYNAK
+214 NNIMGTAIGYNAK

-235 VGYSTSGTGNQS
+235 VGYSSTGSGNQS

-252 ESEASAMNATAIGSK
+252 NAEATAMNTTAVGSY
-267 ANASGEYSTALG
+267 ANASGAYSTALG
-279 FKTEASNDNSVA
+279 FKTAASNEDSVA
-291 LGNYSVSAGN
+291 LGNYSTSAGK

-307 TLAKATEES
+307 TLANAAEKD
-316 SLAIGHSAIA
+316 SLAIGHSATTTK
-326 EKQNNIAIGTNA
+326 ENGIAIGTNA
-338 TANGED
+338 
-344 AIAIGKAAKA
+344 KAA
-354 IGNGAVNIGANNDI
+354 
-368 NQNSLV
+368 
-374 RGTLVGSNNKIN
+374 T
-386 FRAPVD
+386 
-392 YTGDNTTIVGH
+392 DN
-403 GNIIEDSKNAIA
+403 
-415 IGNGAVVQGSD
+415 
-426 DSIAIGNGSK
+426 SIALGAKAVTGTAVSTSSGVIGGR
-436 VAAPNSVALGDN
+436 
-448 SFVYDVEST
+448 
-457 ASGKIAGIT
+457 T
-466 YNFAGGV
+466 YSFAGGNAV
-473 AAGTVGIGGRGY
+473 GTLSIGDSGA
-485 NSERTI
+485 ERTI
-491 TGLAAGRIN
+491 T
-500 EESTDAVNGSQLN
+500 
-513 ATIKAIEKNHND
+513 
-525 ILDTAKGLQKL
+525 
-536 GDIVVDNA
+536 
-544 NEAKKHASVVAGN
+544 
-557 NTIVTT
+557 
-563 TTNANGGVEYKVDV
+563 
-577 KDNISFGTNTD
+577 
-588 THNVVNKDG
+588 
-597 MHAFDNGSVDTK
+597 
-609 YTANGMSIEN
+609 
-619 RDTLDSAVHDVN
+619 
-631 GVVAD
+631 
-636 SNNRHV
+636 
-642 AFTTNGIDAGNQ
+642 
-654 VISNVAAG
+654 NVAAG

-711 SLNEAKS
+711 SLNEAKA

-820 SEKYNELAQKYNELA
+820 SEKYNELERKYTELA
-835 AKLEPK
+835 AKLESK